1 MAEETIDPGLLE
13 QTKNQ
18 IRRLVSEIAEL
29 AESDIQPA
37 EFQVEFLNRVVA
49 AVAASGGA
57 LWMLD
62 GRGSLKLQHQIE
74 FRQTGLLDNRQMA
87 QPHDAL
93 LGVMLQASQPQI
105 IPPGAAV
112 EGVPNAGNPTNFA
125 VIIAPLVV
133 DKAVVG
139 LVEILM
145 DPTRRAATQKST
157 LRFVSDLCDL
167 AAQYLKNRQMRQ
179 VMSQQRL
186 WNQLEGFTHS
196 IHTSLDL
203 RETAYAVANEGKRL
217 VGSDRLSVALKVG
230 GRMMIEAISGQ
241 EIVEQRANLVRE
253 LTRLCKVVVQSG
265 EDLVYTGSTEGFPP
279 DIRDA
284 LEIYVDESGSK
295 ALVATILYKPDSD
308 PKKDKVAYG
317 VLVAE
322 QIGDEMAPTDMHAR
336 TEVVSRHASTAL
348 WNSSEHDKI
357 FGIAVLKGIGSP
369 MRFFRGRTLAK
380 IVAVLLAIATTICVL
395 AFVPWKLTIA
405 GQGSLL
411 PAARHK
417 TYAPVQGTVI
427 EVLKDHGDA
436 VKEGE
441 VIVRLESKEL
451 LKELS
456 KVQGESAAAADEIIL
471 LTTQLNKETKP
482 DERAQLTGK
491 REEAEI
497 RKESA
502 DRQIKL
508 INEQLALMEVRAPH
522 EGVITTWQARRDFQ
536 GRPVEIGQELVEVNG
551 TEGEWNLE
559 VEVPDDDME
568 PILEAQ
574 DKLRKEVAEGK
585 KEAGTKLPVYWV
597 TATDPEHR
605 YEGYVLRVASK
616 AETVEGKHNVKLTVG
631 FDEQV
636 RKDYLARNQAFRP
649 GAEVRARVQC
659 GEARLAYVLLRDV
672 IQVFYETVL
681 FRWPFMSSK

>member
-57 LWMLD
+57 LWMAD
-62 GRGSLKLQHQIE
+62 GKGGLKLQHQLE
-74 FRQTGLLDNRQMA
+74 FRQTGLLDNRQRA

-93 LGVMLQASQPQI
+93 LGVMMQAAGPQI
-105 IPPGAAV
+105 IPPGATV
-112 EGVPNAGNPTNFA
+112 EGVPQAGNPTPFA
-125 VIIAPLVV
+125 LIISPLVV
-133 DKAVVG
+133 DKQNVG
-139 LVEILM
+139 LVEVMM

-167 AAQYLKNRQMRQ
+167 ATQYLKNRQMRQ

-196 IHTSLDL
+196 IHGSLDL

-217 VGSDRLSVALKVG
+217 VASDRLSVTMKIG
-230 GRMMIEAISGQ
+230 GRMLVEAISGQ

-295 ALVATILYKPDSD
+295 ALVATLLYKPETD
-308 PKKDKVAYG
+308 PSKDKVAYG
-317 VLVAE
+317 CLVAE

-348 WNSSEHDKI
+348 WNASEHDKI
-357 FGIAVLKGIGSP
+357 FGGAVLKAIGSP

-380 IVAVLLAIATTICVL
+380 ILAVIGAIILLICIL
-395 AFVPWKLTIA
+395 AFVPWELTIE
-405 GQGSLL
+405 GKGSML
-411 PAARHK
+411 PEDRHK
-417 TYAPVQGTVI
+417 VYAPSPGRVVEVVYDHGEGVKKG
-427 EVLKDHGDA
+427 EVLM
-436 VKEGE
+436 
-441 VIVRLESKEL
+441 RLDSTELTKEL
-451 LKELS
+451 VKLM
-456 KVQGESAAAADEIIL
+456 ADRDAAADEINNL
-471 LTTQLNKETKP
+471 EAQKVKETRPNEK
-482 DERAQLTGK
+482 AQLRMK
-491 REEAEI
+491 QEEAI
-497 RKESA
+497 VKRDSA
-502 DRQIKL
+502 ATQIELVNKQIKL
-508 INEQLALMEVRAPH
+508 MDVLSPH
-522 EGVITTWQARRDFQ
+522 DGIITTWQARRDFQ
-536 GRPVEIGQELVEVNG
+536 GRPVEIGQEL
-551 TEGEWNLE
+551 LE
-559 VEVPDDDME
+559 VASTGGVWALEVDVPDDDME
-568 PILEAQ
+568 PILEARSKLKAQ
-574 DKLRKEVAEGK
+574 IAAGKVSPDKKL
-585 KEAGTKLPVYWV
+585 EAYFV

-605 YEGYVLRVASK
+605 YPGYVMRIASK
-616 AETVEGKHNVKLTVG
+616 AETTEGKHNVKVTVG
-631 FDEQV
+631 FDDAV
-636 RKDYLARNQAFRP
+636 RADFLKRNQSFRP
-649 GAEVRARVQC
+649 GAEVRARIRC
-659 GEARLAYVLLRDV
+659 GQARLAYVLLRDV
-672 IQVFYETVL
+672 VQVFYETVL
-681 FRWPFMSSK
+681 FRWPFLKQ

>member
-57 LWMLD
+57 LWMQD
-62 GRGSLKLQHQIE
+62 GRGGLKLQHQLE
-74 FRQTGLLDNRQMA
+74 FRQTGLLENRQKA

-93 LGVMLQASQPQI
+93 LGVMMQASAPQI

-112 EGVPNAGNPTNFA
+112 EGMPQAGNPTNFTL
-125 VIIAPLVV
+125 ILAPLVV
-133 DKAVVG
+133 DKQNVG

-167 AAQYLKNRQMRQ
+167 ATQYLKNRQMRQ

-196 IHTSLDL
+196 IHGSLDM
-203 RETAYAVANEGKRL
+203 RETAYSVANEGKRL
-217 VGSDRLSVALKVG
+217 VASDRLSVALKIG
-230 GRMMIEAISGQ
+230 GRMMVEAISGQ

-265 EDLVYTGSTEGFPP
+265 EDLVYTGNTDGFPP
-279 DIRDA
+279 DIKDA
-284 LEIYVDESGSK
+284 VEIYVDESGSK
-295 ALVATILYKPDSD
+295 ALVATILYKPETDAS
-308 PKKDKVAYG
+308 KDKVAYG
-317 VLVAE
+317 CLVAE

-336 TEVVSRHASTAL
+336 TEVVARHASTAL

-357 FGIAVLKGIGSP
+357 FGIGVLKMIGSP

-380 IVAVLLAIATTICVL
+380 ILAVFLALVLVICIL
-395 AFVPWKLTIA
+395 AFVPWQLTIQ
-405 GQGSLL
+405 GQGSIL
-411 PAARHK
+411 PKERRK
-417 TYAPVQGTVI
+417 TYAPVAGIVL
-427 EVLKDHGDA
+427 EVLKDHGD
-436 VKEGE
+436 VVQQGE
-441 VIVRLESKEL
+441 VVVRLESKEL
-451 LKELS
+451 AKELL
-456 KVQGESAAAADEIIL
+456 KLMADRDAAADECNL
-471 LTTQLNKETKP
+471 LEKQLAKETKP
-482 DERAQLTGK
+482 DEKTQIQGKMEEAFLK
-491 REEAEI
+491 RESASKQIEI
-497 RKESA
+497 
-502 DRQIKL
+502 
-508 INEQLALMEVRAPH
+508 INEQIQLMDIRAPH
-522 EGVITTWQARRDFQ
+522 TGVVTTWQARREFQ
-536 GRPVEIGQELVEVNG
+536 GRPVEIGQELVEISG
-551 TEGEWNLE
+551 TEGDWELE
-559 VEVPDDDME
+559 VDVPDDDME
-568 PILEAQ
+568 PILEARS
-574 DKLRKEVAEGK
+574 KLQAAIA
-585 KEAGTKLPVYWV
+585 AGTKPSDSKLEAYFV

-605 YEGYVLRVASK
+605 YQGYVTKIAAK
-616 AETVEGKHNVKLTVG
+616 AETTEGKHNVKVTVG
-631 FDEQV
+631 FDEKV
-636 RKDYLARNQAFRP
+636 RADFLKRNQKFRP
-649 GAEVRARVQC
+649 GAEVRARVRC

-681 FRWPFMSSK
+681 FRWPFLTNK